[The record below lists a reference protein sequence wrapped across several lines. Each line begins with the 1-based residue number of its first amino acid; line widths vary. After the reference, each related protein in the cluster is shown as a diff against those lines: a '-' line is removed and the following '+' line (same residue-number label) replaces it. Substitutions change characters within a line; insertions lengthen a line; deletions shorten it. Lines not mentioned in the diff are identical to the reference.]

1 MFAITA
7 LEIVSSIIVAA
18 PVSSIYDDHTF
29 VLRVAPNASEF
40 RGQVCAEIRCPGS
53 MKAKQPLREL
63 GIRYTQLE
71 TWVHPQLGW
80 KLLRFTASPAD
91 LLKLHEACLSP
102 NLPAIDDETQ
112 RHLCEFVTAPTA
124 DLSAK
129 GVRELR
135 KLAQDLGI
143 KGAAKLKK
151 ADLIAAISN

>member
-1 MFAITA
+1 MSFAILTA
-7 LEIVSSIIVAA
+7 SA
-18 PVSSIYDDHTF
+18 PTVSIYDNHTF
-29 VLRVAPNASEF
+29 VLRTAPNASEF
-40 RGQVCAEIRCPGS
+40 RGQVCAEVRCPGS

-63 GIRYTQLE
+63 GIPYSQLE
-71 TWVHPQLGW
+71 TWVHPVLGW

-91 LLKLHEACLSP
+91 LLKLHEACQSP

-112 RHLCEFVTAPTA
+112 CHLCEFVSVPTA

>member
-1 MFAITA
+1 MSFAILTASAPTA
-7 LEIVSSIIVAA
+7 LV
-18 PVSSIYDDHTF
+18 YDNHTF
-29 VLRVAPNASEF
+29 VLRTAPNASEF
-40 RGQVCAEIRCPGS
+40 RGQVCAEVRCPGS

-63 GIRYTQLE
+63 GISYSQLE

-80 KLLRFTASPAD
+80 KLLRFTANPAD
-91 LLKLHEACLSP
+91 LLRLHEACVSP

>member
-1 MFAITA
+1 MSFAILTA
-7 LEIVSSIIVAA
+7 SA
-18 PVSSIYDDHTF
+18 PTVSIYDDHTF
-29 VLRVAPNASEF
+29 VLRSAPNASEF

-63 GIRYTQLE
+63 GINYSQLE
-71 TWVHPQLGW
+71 TWVHPILGW

-91 LLKLHEACLSP
+91 LLRLHEACLSP
-102 NLPAIDDETQ
+102 NLSAVDDETQ
-112 RHLCEFVTAPTA
+112 RHLCEFVSVPTA

-129 GVRELR
+129 NVRELR

-143 KGAAKLKK
+143 TGVSKMKK

>member
-1 MFAITA
+1 MSFAILTA
-7 LEIVSSIIVAA
+7 SAPAA
-18 PVSSIYDDHTF
+18 FLYDDHTF

-40 RGQVCAEIRCPGS
+40 RGKVCAEIRCPGS

-63 GIRYTQLE
+63 GISYTQLE

-80 KLLRFTASPAD
+80 KLLRFTAAPAD
-91 LLKLHEACLSP
+91 LLRLHEACQSP
-102 NLPAIDDETQ
+102 NLPAVDDETQ
-112 RHLCEFVTAPTA
+112 RHLCESVTNPTA

-135 KLAQDLGI
+135 TLAQELGL
-143 KGAAKLKK
+143 KNTAKLKK

>member
-1 MFAITA
+1 MSFAILTA
-7 LEIVSSIIVAA
+7 SA
-18 PVSSIYDDHTF
+18 PVASIYDNHTL

-40 RGQVCAEIRCPGS
+40 RGQVCAEIRCPGGL
-53 MKAKQPLREL
+53 KAKQPLREL
-63 GIRYTQLE
+63 GISYTQLE

-102 NLPAIDDETQ
+102 NLPAVDDETQ
-112 RHLCEFVTAPTA
+112 RHLCEFVSVPTA

-135 KLAQDLGI
+135 ALAQKLGI

-151 ADLIAAISN
+151 ADLIAAIS

>member
-1 MFAITA
+1 MTFSILTA
-7 LEIVSSIIVAA
+7 SA
-18 PVSSIYDDHTF
+18 PVVNLYDDHTF

-40 RGQVCAEIRCPGS
+40 RGKVCAEVRCPGS

-63 GIRYTQLE
+63 NISYTQLE

-91 LLKLHEACLSP
+91 LLRLHEACVSP
-102 NLPAIDDETQ
+102 NLPAVDDETQ
-112 RHLCEFVTAPTA
+112 RHLCEFVTVPTA

-135 KLAQDLGI
+135 KLAQELGI

-151 ADLIAAISN
+151 TDLIAAISN

>member
-1 MFAITA
+1 MIALTT
-7 LEIVSSIIVAA
+7 LEIASSIIASV
-18 PVSSIYDDHTF
+18 PVSSIYDNHTF
-29 VLRVAPNASEF
+29 VLRAAPNASEF
-40 RGQVCAEIRCPGS
+40 RGQVCAEVRCPGS

-63 GIRYTQLE
+63 NISYTQLE
-71 TWVHPQLGW
+71 TYVHPYLGW

-91 LLKLHEACLSP
+91 LLRLHEACVSP
-102 NLPAIDDETQ
+102 NLPAVDDETQ
-112 RHLCEFVTAPTA
+112 RHLCEFVSVPTA

-135 KLAQDLGI
+135 KLAQDRGI

>member
-1 MFAITA
+1 MSFAILTA
-7 LEIVSSIIVAA
+7 SA
-18 PVSSIYDDHTF
+18 PTVSIYDNHTF

-63 GIRYTQLE
+63 GISYTQLE

-80 KLLRFTASPAD
+80 KLLRFTASPES
-91 LLKLHEACLSP
+91 LLRLHEACVSP

-112 RHLCEFVTAPTA
+112 RHLCEFVTAHTA
-124 DLSAK
+124 DLSSK
-129 GVRELR
+129 SVRELR
-135 KLAQDLGI
+135 KLAQELGI
-143 KGAAKLKK
+143 KASKMKK